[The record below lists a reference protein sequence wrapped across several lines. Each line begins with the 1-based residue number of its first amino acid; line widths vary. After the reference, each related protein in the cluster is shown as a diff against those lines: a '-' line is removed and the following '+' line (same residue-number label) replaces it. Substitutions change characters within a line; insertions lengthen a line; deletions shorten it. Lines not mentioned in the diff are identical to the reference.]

1 MQGRAP
7 RRVGASGGN
16 LPPIV
21 EDMSSPSA
29 RRALLAAPAGA
40 VLLAALLAACA
51 PTPEAAPSDA
61 PTTAAATPTPT
72 PTATPTGVPPVPS
85 GPVLSMTV
93 LPTDCEAIVDDAV
106 RTQLEGV
113 PLNDPAFGETGVLPD
128 RSLRCVWGQPG
139 ADTTRLETTINYAPK
154 NDVLDYFN
162 ARMDEGFVCYEPAG
176 GLRCEK
182 TWENA
187 DFPVT
192 DGRTLFYR
200 DGVLIDTQYS
210 NLAPTGYTT
219 AVIRAIWPSA
229 L

>member
-1 MQGRAP
+1 MSGAWRA
-7 RRVGASGGN
+7 R
-16 LPPIV
+16 LTPIV
-21 EDMSSPSA
+21 EDMSAHSS
-29 RRALLAAPAGA
+29 RRALLAAPAGV
-40 VLLAALLAACA
+40 VLLTALLAACA

-61 PTTAAATPTPT
+61 PSTTAATPTPT

-93 LPTDCEAIVDDAV
+93 LPTDCEAILDDGVLA
-106 RTQLEGV
+106 QLDGV
-113 PLNDPAFGETGVLPD
+113 PLNDPGFGDTGVLAD

-139 ADTTRLETTINYAPK
+139 ADTTRLETTINYAPE

-162 ARMDEGFVCYEPAG
+162 ARMAEGFVCYEPAG

-182 TWENA
+182 TWQNA

-219 AVIRAIWPSA
+219 AVIRAIWPTA

>member
-1 MQGRAP
+1 MSAPFP
-7 RRVGASGGN
+7 RRV
-16 LPPIV
+16 LV
-21 EDMSSPSA
+21 
-29 RRALLAAPAGA
+29 AAPAVA
-40 VLLAALLAACA
+40 ALLVALLAACA
-51 PTPEAAPSDA
+51 PTPEAAPSDT
-61 PTTAAATPTPT
+61 PTSATPSSTPTPAA
-72 PTATPTGVPPVPS
+72 TADGAPPVPS

-93 LPTDCEAIVDDAV
+93 LPTDCSAILDDAV
-106 RTQLEGV
+106 LAQLEGV
-113 PLNDPAFGETGVLPD
+113 PLNDPGFGETGVLSD
-128 RSLRCVWGQPG
+128 RTLRCVWGQPG
-139 ADTTRLETTINYAPK
+139 ADTTRLETTINYAPE

-162 ARMDEGFVCYEPAG
+162 ARMEEGFVCYEPAG

-182 TWENA
+182 TWQNDA
-187 DFPVT
+187 FPVT

>member
-1 MQGRAP
+1 M
-7 RRVGASGGN
+7 
-16 LPPIV
+16 
-21 EDMSSPSA
+21 EDMSAPFP
-29 RRALLAAPAGA
+29 RRALFAAPAVA
-40 VLLAALLAACA
+40 ALLVALLAACA
-51 PTPEAAPSDA
+51 PTPEAAPSDT
-61 PTTAAATPTPT
+61 PTSATPSTTPT
-72 PTATPTGVPPVPS
+72 PTATADGAPPVPS

-93 LPTDCEAIVDDAV
+93 LPTDCSAILDDAV
-106 RTQLEGV
+106 LAQLEGV
-113 PLNDPAFGETGVLPD
+113 PLNDPGFGATGVLSD
-128 RSLRCVWGQPG
+128 RTLRCVWGQPG
-139 ADTTRLETTINYAPK
+139 ADTTRLETTINYAPE

-162 ARMDEGFVCYEPAG
+162 ARMEEGFVCYEPAG

-182 TWENA
+182 TWQNDA
-187 DFPVT
+187 FPVT